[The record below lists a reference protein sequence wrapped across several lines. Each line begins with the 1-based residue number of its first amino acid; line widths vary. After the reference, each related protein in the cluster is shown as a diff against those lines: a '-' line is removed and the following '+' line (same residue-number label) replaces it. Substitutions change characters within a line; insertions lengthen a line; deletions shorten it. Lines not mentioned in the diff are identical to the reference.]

1 PVRRAISFS
10 QELEHY
16 TLRETVALYQAIRAR
31 RFSLE
36 PVAVTPIPVP
46 VAVRPVVPMRHSLLD
61 TVGHPLKQA

>member
-1 PVRRAISFS
+1 MTSLQVA
-10 QELEHY
+10 
-16 TLRETVALYQAIRAR
+16 VALYQAIRAR